1 MGLFWDLLTKTE
13 PTLEGS
19 PWQLPL
25 CFASDFLLF
34 YCKSL
39 TKELRDSSGI
49 SLVFIMYH
57 LSSFS
62 STFLAFVGRSGPE
75 EVFFTVLPVLLL
87 GLLAMFLFS
96 RLRGGIRG
104 SQVIR
109 GGLNKFDVA
118 EFSADGEVPS
128 GNLVSV
134 EGRRLGIL
142 AKLLEMMNL
151 QDPTFA
157 FEIDKDFIGVSR
169 GRKFY
174 DLYPT
179 KEIHS
184 VTVGYN
190 KEKMWLV
197 LALLLFGIFF
207 LAFLEALFSGASIG
221 TGLLLCFLGVLF
233 GGLCMLKYKLSEALE
248 IAVTCVC
255 EDRVRMRQGVR
266 LQSSLTGTTVTQEQF
281 ETAHSYMRYIC
292 QLRSRFYD

>member
-1 MGLFWDLLTKTE
+1 MIYLG
-13 PTLEGS
+13 
-19 PWQLPL
+19 
-25 CFASDFLLF
+25 F
-34 YCKSL
+34 YSI
-39 TKELRDSSGI
+39 SS
-49 SLVFIMYH
+49 
-57 LSSFS
+57 
-62 STFLAFVGRSGPE
+62 LAFVGQLGFE
-75 EVFFTVLPVLLL
+75 EIYTVDPTLAFIGNFGGGEIILTFLPVLLL
-87 GLLAMFLFS
+87 AILVS

-109 GGLNKFDVA
+109 GGLNKFVVA
-118 EFSADGEVPS
+118 EFSDDGEVPS
-128 GNLVSV
+128 GNLVRV
-134 EGRRLGIL
+134 EGRKLGIF

-157 FEIDKDFIGVSR
+157 FEIDKDFIGISR
-169 GRKFY
+169 GRKSY

-197 LALLLFGIFF
+197 LALLFFGIFF
-207 LAFLEALFSGASIG
+207 LVFLQALFAGASIG
-221 TGLLLCFLGVLF
+221 IGLSLFFSGALF

-248 IAVTCVC
+248 LAVNCVC
-255 EDRVRMRQGVR
+255 EDRVRMKQGVR
-266 LQSSLTGTTVTQEQF
+266 LQSSLTGTTVTKEQF